1 MNIVC
6 DIETKDL
13 KVNTQINFVGFY
25 WEEDPEDPSFMS
37 FKLPDD
43 LEMLKRFIKNQE
55 SWGTSWVFHN
65 GKFDTVRILYSYGID
80 MKISHDTMILAYLC
94 STVDELK
101 ENRGKWLGL
110 KYAAPRIL
118 GVENWDVGLS
128 KKTSTSEADVLEYL
142 EKDCKYT
149 YKLFEALKVALS
161 PSRYKT
167 YRLIME
173 AINSYKYVEINGL
186 PIDTQMLQKV
196 RNEYTTEHVNITA
209 QLKEIADIN
218 YNSPKQLQKLL
229 FEDLAL
235 PIGKMTKSG
244 QPSTGVMELI
254 ELQGKHPIVD
264 LILKQREVEKALT
277 FLDSWDTEKILHDD
291 GSYRVHSN
299 FNMHGTV
306 TGRTSSSDVNLQQV
320 PRNKKLKSLFRSTI
334 PGWQLV
340 CMDYSQLELRFAGL
354 VANVAAIKDS
364 YRNGVDLHTLM
375 AAKVAG
381 CSMEEVT
388 KEMRTQA
395 KAINF
400 GFIYG
405 MQAPSFVEYA
415 KASYGVTVSLE
426 ESMHIRESFFELY
439 PELNDY
445 YEEVEANMMATCML
459 TSIMG
464 REYEVNFDKLLNP
477 YERSNWIRPAI
488 NFPVQSA
495 GSDYVICGLIEIV
508 NTPKLKDKVKVCATV
523 HDSVIALVKE
533 DEAFPETIC
542 TMQHIME
549 HPQLAQQCLTTEI
562 DIPIV
567 VDVEIGPLGKGVNLE
582 EYIKMKEGADNE

>member
-13 KVNTQINFVGFY
+13 KVNTQINYVGFY
-25 WEEDPEDPSFMS
+25 WKTKKPNVESFRSFELPEDLANL
-37 FKLPDD
+37 KL
-43 LEMLKRFIKNQE
+43 FISKCE
-55 SWGTSWVFHN
+55 DSGVSWVFHN
-65 GKFDTVRILYSYGID
+65 GKFDAVRILYSYGID
-80 MKISHDTMILAYLC
+80 MKITHDTMILAYLC

-118 GVENWDVGLS
+118 GVENWDINVS
-128 KKTSTSEADVLEYL
+128 KKTSTNAADVIPYL
-142 EKDCKYT
+142 EKDCRYT
-149 YKLFEALKVALS
+149 YELFETLKASL
-161 PSRYKT
+161 PQSRYKT
-167 YRLIME
+167 YRLIIE
-173 AINSYKYVEINGL
+173 ALNAYKYVELSGL
-186 PIDTQMLQKV
+186 PIDVGMLQQV
-196 RNEYTTEHVNITA
+196 RSEYLKEQQELSQ
-209 QLKEIADIN
+209 QLKNIADIN

-229 FEDLAL
+229 FEDLQL
-235 PIGKMTKSG
+235 PVGKFTKSG

-254 ELQGKHPIVD
+254 ELQGKHPIID
-264 LILKQREVEKALT
+264 LILKQREVEKALA
-277 FLDSWDTEKILHDD
+277 FLNSWDEEKILHDD
-291 GSYRVHSN
+291 GTYRVHSN

-334 PGWQLV
+334 PGWQLL
-340 CMDYSQLELRFAGL
+340 CADYSQLELRFAGI
-354 VANVAAIKDS
+354 VANVSAIKDS

-375 AAKVAG
+375 ASKVAN
-381 CSMEEVT
+381 CTMSEVT

-415 KASYGVTVSLE
+415 KASYGVNVSLA
-426 ESMHIRESFFELY
+426 ESTAIREAFFDLY
-439 PELNDY
+439 PELNLY
-445 YEEVEANMMATCML
+445 YDEVETTMLATSML
-459 TSIMG
+459 TSIMS
-464 REYEVNFDKLLNP
+464 REYEVNYDKLLNP

-495 GSDYVICGLIEIV
+495 GSDYVICGLIEVV
-508 NTPKLKDKVKVCATV
+508 NTPKLRDKVMVCATV
-523 HDSVIALVKE
+523 HDSIIALVRE
-533 DEAFPETIC
+533 DEDFEDTIK
-542 TMQHIME
+542 TIQSIME
-549 HPQLAQQCLTTEI
+549 KPKLTEQLLTTEI

-567 VDVEIGPLGKGVNLE
+567 VDIEIGPLGKGVSLE
-582 EYIKMKEGADNE
+582 EYKRNKGEDS